1 MTKSVLFALPLILL
15 PNLAL
20 AEGPGSGTDLPKVQR
35 EVEAMQRDGR
45 WQKLMAEGQANK
57 RAFEAMKQAEQQAQP
72 RVIFRASSPTHPRR
86 GR

>member
-15 PNLAL
+15 PNLAF

-35 EVEAMQRDGR
+35 EVEAMQRDGLR
-45 WQKLMAEGQANK
+45 QKLMADGQANK
-57 RAFEAMKQAEQQAQP
+57 RIEAMTPAEQQAQP
-72 RVIFRASSPTHPRR
+72 RVIFMASSQTHPRR